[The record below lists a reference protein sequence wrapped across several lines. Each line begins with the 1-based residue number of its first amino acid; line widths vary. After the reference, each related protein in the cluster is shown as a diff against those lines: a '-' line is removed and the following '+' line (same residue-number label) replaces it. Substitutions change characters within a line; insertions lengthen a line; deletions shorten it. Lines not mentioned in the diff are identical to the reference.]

1 MLSCKFNNYKVLEI
15 LKKCYFL
22 IENVIKFMTNKGKK
36 RQMKIYQI
44 TGTVFYFK
52 NFYICKLFLVLPLD
66 ITKKMIG
73 VKTMHN

>member
-44 TGTVFYFK
+44 TGTVF
-52 NFYICKLFLVLPLD
+52 
-66 ITKKMIG
+66 
-73 VKTMHN
+73 